1 MLNGFFGSI
10 INNNI
15 VTNINMGLTGA
26 ITALTTSLQPAPP
39 PPQVETPQ
47 NRNGSEINRTPNN
60 VDPKIA
66 DLDQRSSA
74 LFGVDPDIAQAF
86 NNAEEKKM
94 KLFSDLIANP
104 NQYPKLSE
112 SDKILVTQH
121 VIQDL
126 KRLSNTHTK
135 PIDSIIARISVAGNN
150 SFIDKYDA
158 SVISDYY
165 TELYDTKKREIP
177 VAIKIPPSFQCQR
190 GADPR
195 HGGAGG
201 DTQGRR
207 SQNAFTPP
215 PVLFLNPRRSENHTP
230 AQLQRSAEMRNR
242 MHAHILSTRETE
254 KNHPAGNKPTTNLSK
269 QNKPQTTLTG
279 QDARNAVLRRGGIR
293 PTRYQS
299 GDEKKEK
306 ELDLKNIGKKLAR
319 LEFDLSRTKI
329 RKGNLYTAKYRPES
343 GNHNSRRMKG
353 YGDEGSNIKKDI
365 ETLNESLLEFYTK
378 EERAK
383 VDAARINELQRLN
396 NTPSVRPSAPLVA
409 TRPSLGHL
417 TMR

>member
-1 MLNGFFGSI
+1 MWDGFLSNVTSSFSYANKGVHDSI
-10 INNNI
+10 SL
-15 VTNINMGLTGA
+15 VTTL
-26 ITALTTSLQPAPP
+26 LKLSPP
-39 PPQVETPQ
+39 PPQVETSKNKLDNQKLVANALARIPKA
-47 NRNGSEINRTPNN
+47 
-60 VDPKIA
+60 VDP
-66 DLDQRSSA
+66 Q
-74 LFGVDPDIAQAF
+74 IAQAF
-86 NNAEEKKM
+86 NNAEGKKK
-94 KLFSDLIANP
+94 KLFGNLIANP

-150 SFIDKYDA
+150 SFIDKYQA

-201 DTQGRR
+201 GDTTDRR
-207 SQNAFTPP
+207 SKNAFTPP
-215 PVLFLNPRRSENHTP
+215 PVLFLNPRRSENRTP

-242 MHAHILSTRETE
+242 MDAHILSTRETE
-254 KNHPAGNKPTTNLSK
+254 KNHPAGNKPTTNLPQ
-269 QNKPQTTLTG
+269 QNQSQTRLTG
-279 QDARNAVLRRGGIR
+279 QGAINQVLRNGMR

-306 ELDLKNIGKKLAR
+306 EQDLENIGKKLAK
-319 LEFDLSRTKI
+319 LDFELSQIEI
-329 RKGNLYTAKYRPES
+329 RKGNLDKVKNRPGLGSHNKRGTSEYKNDES
-343 GNHNSRRMKG
+343 EKRLK
-353 YGDEGSNIKKDI
+353 IKV
-365 ETLNESLLEFYTK
+365 LNEDLLNNYIPSDIN
-378 EERAK
+378 K
-383 VDAARINELQRLN
+383 VYAARNKELKRLI
-396 NTPSVRPSAPLVA
+396 NTPSLSPSAPLVA